1 MRLTYRDENGVPRW
15 ISGLLDIEHDDIG
28 KFLRMTIADYEDE
41 LEGKQLEKDRIPG
54 RCENCDLWNT
64 WDEIGRKSQGYYR
77 CSCAWW
83 SGETHTEYTAPDD
96 FCSGFVPREEDNP

>member
-1 MRLTYRDENGVPRW
+1 MSVTRDQAAEWFEKMHPPGPVAREMYRMAAEA
-15 ISGLLDIEHDDIG
+15 
-28 KFLRMTIADYEDE
+28 LRS
-41 LEGKQLEKDRIPG
+41 LGDRIPG
-54 RCENCDLWNT
+54 HCENCDLWNT

-96 FCSGFVPREEDNP
+96 FCSGFVPREEENHGHDT